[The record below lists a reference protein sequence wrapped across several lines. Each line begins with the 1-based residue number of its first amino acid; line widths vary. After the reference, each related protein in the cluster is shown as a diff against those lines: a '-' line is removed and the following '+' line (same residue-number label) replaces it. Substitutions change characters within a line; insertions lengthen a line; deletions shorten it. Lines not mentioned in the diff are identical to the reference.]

1 MKKILFFLIL
11 ISLISLFI
19 SSCSS
24 DEESTTSAS
33 ATMIDST
40 GATVNIDGTYS
51 NTCTASGTT
60 SSKQSIVISGTS
72 VYYQSVNYE
81 DTTCTTEALTFKWTY
96 KSLANNGSDT
106 VDSKTVTKISFTT
119 VSTEITPNS
128 STYTTYANAGSWCSK
143 TDWVEDTTYD
153 ATGVT
158 CTNLTGGT
166 NKAAGVDLYDIWYLS
181 GTSLQTA
188 PSALTTGYPT
198 SIDSTVFSKE

>member
-1 MKKILFFLIL
+1 
-11 ISLISLFI
+11 
-19 SSCSS
+19 
-24 DEESTTSAS
+24 
-33 ATMIDST
+33 MIDST
-40 GATVNIDGTYS
+40 GSTVDIDGTFT

-81 DTTCTTEALTFKWTY
+81 DTSCSTEALTFKWTY

-106 VDSKTVTKISFTT
+106 VDSKTVTKITFTT

-128 STYTTYANAGSWCSK
+128 STYTSYANTGSWCSK

-158 CTNLTGGT
+158 CTQLTGGT
-166 NKAAGVDLYDIWYLS
+166 NDAAGVVYYDIWYLS

-198 SIDSTVFSKE
+198 SIDSTIFTKE